1 MALIEFKDVSK
12 RFGKKEVLKNLN
24 LSVKPGET
32 LTIIGGSGTGKSL
45 TLKLLLGLMEPDS
58 GHVLFKGVDVTQMQ
72 DEELMKMRSSVG
84 MLFQG
89 AALFD
94 SLSVYE
100 NVAYPIR
107 EHFDYPEEKITQ
119 IVKIKLELVGLDGI
133 EDLYPSELSGGMKKR
148 VGLARAIA
156 TDPEVVLYDE
166 PTAGLDP
173 ANTNRI
179 GELITHLQEV
189 LKVTSVV
196 VSHDMEFAFKISNR
210 MALLH
215 NKKIEFIGTVGE
227 VKHSTNSLVQ
237 NFILGE
243 IGE

>member
-133 EDLYPSELSGGMKKR
+133 EDLYPSELSGG
-148 VGLARAIA
+148 
-156 TDPEVVLYDE
+156 
-166 PTAGLDP
+166 
-173 ANTNRI
+173 
-179 GELITHLQEV
+179 
-189 LKVTSVV
+189 
-196 VSHDMEFAFKISNR
+196 
-210 MALLH
+210 
-215 NKKIEFIGTVGE
+215 
-227 VKHSTNSLVQ
+227 
-237 NFILGE
+237 
-243 IGE
+243 

>member
-227 VKHSTNSLVQ
+227 VKHSTNPLVQ